1 MNLPEVV
8 SENEWQRAHEKLL
21 AKEKAY
27 LREGDKLAAER
38 RREPMHEIAKGYR
51 FDGPDGEVSLLDL
64 FEGRASSGSITYV
77 RAQPRRRVATAA
89 RCSSIRWATPRTCA
103 PETGRLRLGRRLT
116 GVERSSQ
123 FRLKS
128 GDRPAARGGPR
139 RR

>member
-77 RAQPRRRVATAA
+77 RAQPGGGLRRLLDVRRSGGPPRAPARPRRV
-89 RCSSIRWATPRTCA
+89 
-103 PETGRLRLGRRLT
+103 
-116 GVERSSQ
+116 V
-123 FRLKS
+123 
-128 GDRPAARGGPR
+128 
-139 RR
+139 